1 MQIFIYYDR
10 IHLGDI
16 MFKNYIFDLYGTLI
30 DINTDEWSDDLWE
43 KMALFYSYKGAKYTG
58 KEFHKEYNRLCKE
71 ENKVFVIRPTIPEI
85 SRTEDDYNKK
95 ITYYNHGYSQMRT
108 GFNDLQEYLNS

>member
-1 MQIFIYYDR
+1 MKK
-10 IHLGDI
+10 LES
-16 MFKNYIFDLYGTLI
+16 FDTI
-30 DINTDEWSDDLWE
+30 DVYTMKEPAKIDNGLFTMYLAPNQNWDKKSQAELE
-43 KMALFYSYKGAKYTG
+43 K
-58 KEFHKEYNRLCKE
+58 

>member
-1 MQIFIYYDR
+1 MQIFIYYDK
-10 IHLGDI
+10 IPLGDI

-71 ENKVFVIRPTIPEI
+71 EKARIKAVHPEYKNNVDIKIEKVFKEL
-85 SRTEDDYNKK
+85 
-95 ITYYNHGYSQMRT
+95 
-108 GFNDLQEYLNS
+108 FNLKMLK